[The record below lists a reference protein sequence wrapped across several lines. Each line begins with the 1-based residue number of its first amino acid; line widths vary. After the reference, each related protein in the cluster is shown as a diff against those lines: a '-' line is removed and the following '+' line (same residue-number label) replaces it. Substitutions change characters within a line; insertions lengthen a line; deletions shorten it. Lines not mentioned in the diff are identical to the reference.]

1 MSTLRTPSLG
11 PIVGHTTDTSCRL
24 WIAASDAL
32 DEKGVAEDIRTI
44 GVIGVVSSNGRVA
57 AENIFYFRLR
67 REYHRTGTFNLG
79 VDTSLWGSEAARKQL
94 KPFAL
99 TPGTRYRVRM
109 ASLNVDDAG
118 NNDDE
123 VSSESVVQRLPEP
136 GAWANDLNRSGAD
149 KMYVEAEFTTRASA
163 VPGEASDLSF
173 LLGSCRYPG
182 LLWKRKNSD
191 AIFGP
196 MLSKHADAQMVL
208 MVGDQIYADLFNRLV
223 PVGLADTFE
232 EFEERYHSA
241 FGSPNIRQLL
251 AHMPTYMIL
260 DDHEIEDN
268 WTQDRIRKDRDKR
281 LLFNLAMGAYMSYQW
296 SHGPRFADSYV
307 HGRTMTGDDQYL
319 QQLQTNQL
327 FYDFSCGHYPF
338 FVLDTRTQR
347 FLDDVP
353 DALDD
358 NHLLGRPSL
367 HRSEPGQLDRLCAWL
382 RHMQED
388 RGNVPKFVVT
398 SSVFVPNGVDTV
410 GNDSDAVRHKND
422 SDSWSAFP
430 TTRRAVLETLVEH
443 QVQNVVFLSGDIHCS
458 NISRLQFSAAGQGL
472 KCYAVTS
479 SAFYWPFPFADGDPA
494 GYVHDSTAPQTPDSF
509 ALFDGTQ
516 TMDYQ
521 TWAFTQADNFARL
534 DLKPDD
540 AQLVVQFYGADG
552 EPLVTRKQDDSVDNQ
567 PQRLQLEPW

>member
-44 GVIGVVSSNGRVA
+44 GVIGVVGSNGRVA
-57 AENIFYFRLR
+57 ADNIFYFRLR

-79 VDTSLWGSEAARKQL
+79 VDTSLWSNQAARKQL
-94 KPFAL
+94 KSFVL
-99 TPGTRYRVRM
+99 TPDTRYRVRM

-118 NNDDE
+118 SNDDD

-136 GAWANDLNRSGAD
+136 GAWANDLNRTGVD
-149 KMYVEAEFTTRASA
+149 KMYVEAEFTTHASA
-163 VPGEASDLSF
+163 VAKPAPLSF

-191 AIFGP
+191 IIFGP
-196 MLSKHADAQMVL
+196 MLADHGDAQLVL

-251 AHMPTYMIL
+251 AHLPTYMIL

-307 HGRTMTGDDQYL
+307 HGRAMTGDDQYL

-327 FYDFSCGHYPF
+327 FYDFSCGNYPF

-353 DALDD
+353 DALED

-367 HRSEPGQLDRLCAWL
+367 HPSEPGQLDRLCAWL
-382 RHMQED
+382 RHMQQD
-388 RGNVPKFVVT
+388 RGNILKFVVT

-410 GNDSDAVRHKND
+410 GTDRDAVRHKND

-430 TTRRAVLETLVEH
+430 TTRRAVLETMIEH

-458 NISRLQFSAAGQGL
+458 NISRLAFSAAGQAL
-472 KCYAVTS
+472 NSYAVTS
-479 SAFYWPFPFADGDPA
+479 SAFYWPFPFADG
-494 GYVHDSTAPQTPDSF
+494 
-509 ALFDGTQ
+509 
-516 TMDYQ
+516 
-521 TWAFTQADNFARL
+521 
-534 DLKPDD
+534 
-540 AQLVVQFYGADG
+540 
-552 EPLVTRKQDDSVDNQ
+552 EPLVTRKQDDSVNNQ
-567 PQRLQLEPW
+567 PERLQLMPW